1 MSRLR
6 SSRGSS
12 PAARTARPA
21 AAASRRPGVLVQAP
35 KSDIFVAMLGVALG
49 AILLAC
55 LLMLLILWRYDF
67 KVNAK
72 LAAQGFRCSKPDHR
86 GRDPRSLRLRGS
98 APDLVAITPPSVRPA
113 RHFPGTN
120 GRGFFLLAAGHGR
133 RTGPEP

>member
-1 MSRLR
+1 LSRLR

-21 AAASRRPGVLVQAP
+21 GAAAGRRPGVFVQAP

-67 KVNAK
+67 KVNSK
-72 LAAQGFRCSKPDHR
+72 LAA
-86 GRDPRSLRLRGS
+86 RDSGVQNLTVVARSAVIAG
-98 APDLVAITPPSVRPA
+98 PA
-113 RHFPGTN
+113 VSS
-120 GRGFFLLAAGHGR
+120 
-133 RTGPEP
+133 

>member
-21 AAASRRPGVLVQAP
+21 AAASRRPGVFVQAP

-55 LLMLLILWRYDF
+55 LLMLMILWRYDF

-72 LAAQGFRCSKPDHR
+72 LAA
-86 GRDPRSLRLRGS
+86 RDSGVQNLTIAARSAVIAAS
-98 APDLVAITPPSVRPA
+98 FPPASP
-113 RHFPGTN
+113 PG
-120 GRGFFLLAAGHGR
+120 AD
-133 RTGPEP
+133 

>member
-6 SSRGSS
+6 SSRGPRTS
-12 PAARTARPA
+12 PSGPRPA
-21 AAASRRPGVLVQAP
+21 VSRRPGVLVQAP

-72 LAAQGFRCSKPDHR
+72 LAAREPARQLQIVDSRAWDL
-86 GRDPRSLRLRGS
+86 SLRQ
-98 APDLVAITPPSVRPA
+98 
-113 RHFPGTN
+113 TN
-120 GRGFFLLAAGHGR
+120 S
-133 RTGPEP
+133 